1 MIKINLNKKPKKIKI
16 RIETGGLIA
25 YFIVPVVFA
34 AIAIFLL
41 QSSIDKKIND
51 LNKNIK
57 SYNNETALLLP
68 KVIKVNAIKKKE
80 AETLQKIN
88 IIKTLKKAQ
97 MGPVGYIYYITAAIP
112 RFSWI
117 NSLKSNKGSIAL
129 TGIALD
135 GQVVSI
141 FMNNLSKTGFF
152 DGVSLVQTSE
162 IKKQGLKLQNFSL
175 TMNVKGTFLRTG
187 VSRANVPLKT
197 SPAKR

>member
-16 RIETGGLIA
+16 RIETRGLIA

-34 AIAIFLL
+34 AVAIFLL
-41 QSSIDKKIND
+41 QHSINKKINNLD
-51 LNKNIK
+51 KNIK
-57 SYNNETALLLP
+57 IYNSKTAYLLP
-68 KVIKVNAIKKKE
+68 KVRMVNAIKIKV
-80 AETLQKIN
+80 AETTQKIT

-117 NSLKSNKGSIAL
+117 NSLKSDKGNISI

-152 DGVSLVQTSE
+152 GGVSLMQTSE
-162 IKKQGLKLQNFSL
+162 VKKQGLKLQNFSL
-175 TMNVKGTFLRTG
+175 TMNVKNTKGNF
-187 VSRANVPLKT
+187 
-197 SPAKR
+197 